1 MKNNTVFVKGN
12 LKVHIRWAN
21 VTDASNIAR
30 LELNASHY
38 ENRKEPFTFTHPQF
52 TALWENRLSDENYRT
67 IESGKILALYIDPL
81 YMRLG
86 IGKLLLQ
93 TAEQMVRI
101 KGGSSIEVDVEVLN
115 KRAISF
121 YTSLQFAKVSV
132 KLDHL
137 IVMRKEFYNA

>member
-1 MKNNTVFVKGN
+1 MLAISLALNLMPLIMRIAGNLLPLPILNLLHYGRTVFLMK
-12 LKVHIRWAN
+12 
-21 VTDASNIAR
+21 
-30 LELNASHY
+30 
-38 ENRKEPFTFTHPQF
+38 
-52 TALWENRLSDENYRT
+52 LSDSACLWCKNLYGFLTFKNE

-93 TAEQMVRI
+93 TAEQMVRM

-115 KRAISF
+115 KGAISF